1 MGPSQKGPAALFIGV
16 ELSSV
21 YVDLGASCAD
31 KNRAH
36 QVWTTGDVVNLHK
49 PGKYAVKY
57 ECTTISGE
65 KAMSA
70 IREVNVIQHP
80 SYKQLSKN
88 GPGNETPGPPTCQRA
103 PSLCAADVQKLL
115 HEVTETLLQ
124 SKSTKT
130 NLEYPFWQHFYDKL
144 NAKYHPAASTM
155 APAASAVSVAH
166 SEGKHPV
173 PAAQHGET
181 QASPSSSCV
190 QKDLNKL
197 CEFWTSKGQCKG
209 KQER

>member
-1 MGPSQKGPAALFIGV
+1 MAPSQNGPAALFIGV

-21 YVDLGASCAD
+21 YVDLGASCTD

-57 ECTTISGE
+57 ECTTISGA

-88 GPGNETPGPPTCQRA
+88 GPGNETPGPPTANELPHSVPQTCRSCCTRSLKLSCNRNLQR
-103 PSLCAADVQKLL
+103 PI
-115 HEVTETLLQ
+115 
-124 SKSTKT
+124 
-130 NLEYPFWQHFYDKL
+130 
-144 NAKYHPAASTM
+144 
-155 APAASAVSVAH
+155 
-166 SEGKHPV
+166 
-173 PAAQHGET
+173 
-181 QASPSSSCV
+181 
-190 QKDLNKL
+190 
-197 CEFWTSKGQCKG
+197 
-209 KQER
+209 